1 MQRSNLFKAP
11 VHDFEQR
18 VYESA
23 KILPPRCS
31 RVLLYLF
38 EVGRATTG
46 QLAHECQCGNVS
58 DAVLKMDAVLK
69 SRRLNVLHYLPVTLV
84 RNKFGDVS
92 LVHYWELVDLH
103 G

>member
-1 MQRSNLFKAP
+1 MQRSNLLKAP
-11 VHDFEQR
+11 FNDFEQR
-18 VYESA
+18 VYESE

-31 RVLLYLF
+31 RILLYLF

-58 DAVLKMDAVLK
+58 DAVLKMDTVLNASGLK
-69 SRRLNVLHYLPVTLV
+69 VLHYLPVTLV

-92 LVHYWELVDLH
+92 QVHYWELVDLH